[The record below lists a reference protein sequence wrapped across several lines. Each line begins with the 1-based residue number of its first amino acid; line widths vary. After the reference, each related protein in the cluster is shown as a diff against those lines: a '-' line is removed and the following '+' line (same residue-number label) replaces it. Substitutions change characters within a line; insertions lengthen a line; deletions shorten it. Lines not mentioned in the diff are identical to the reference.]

1 MPMSEALVD
10 EPKTFIERAPRQNLS
25 CMAEIS
31 GPTVPTF
38 QSRVR
43 NISNSGMLI
52 DHYGHVSVGD
62 VVISKLPGA
71 EDLVGTIV
79 RVRDG
84 TAGIRFLSAFDVNGY
99 RRSL

>member
-1 MPMSEALVD
+1 MSRSDALALK
-10 EPKTFIERAPRQNLS
+10 PKTFIERAPRQNLS
-25 CMAEIS
+25 CTAEIS

-43 NISNSGMLI
+43 NISSSGMLI

-71 EDLVGTIV
+71 DDMVGTIV

-84 TAGIRFLSAFDVNGY
+84 TAGVRFLSAFDVNGY
-99 RRSL
+99 RSSL

>member
-1 MPMSEALVD
+1 MPTTAATALKS
-10 EPKTFIERAPRQNLS
+10 KTFIERAPRQNLS
-25 CMAEIS
+25 CTAEIS

-43 NISNSGMLI
+43 NISSSGMLI
-52 DHYGHVSVGD
+52 DHFGHVSVGD
-62 VVISKLPGA
+62 VIISKLPGA

-84 TAGIRFLSAFDVNGY
+84 TAGVRFLASFDVSRY
-99 RRSL
+99 RESL